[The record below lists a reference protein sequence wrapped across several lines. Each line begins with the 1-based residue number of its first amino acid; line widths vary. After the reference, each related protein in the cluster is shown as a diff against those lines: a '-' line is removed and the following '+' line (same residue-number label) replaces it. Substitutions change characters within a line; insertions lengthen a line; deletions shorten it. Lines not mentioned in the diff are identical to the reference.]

1 MKTKYLLI
9 TAIIFLFA
17 IVYLQINLHNQT
29 QKELIEKFKTEQEI
43 TASHFAEEV
52 ETFLHEETDRI
63 KSFVLFQGLQH
74 GKMSE
79 IKTLVDEDFEYFKED
94 HVKSINVYDKSG
106 TIIYSTNK
114 EAIGGNNAESKF
126 FKWATAPENKTEPF
140 INSDNTENK
149 KRSPQIPVFSLLI
162 AMPVYQ
168 NVEKAEKVKST
179 QSLIGVVTIIID
191 LEETLTNLLPRIST
205 DIKKENVMILDNHG
219 TLWFQTEHPEM
230 VMKNIYVHDKSCFQ
244 CHISFDYLGK
254 MLSEKQGRFDYGLKK
269 GPRKIAS
276 FSSFEFKNIA
286 WTVVLNHE
294 YSEVTRFLDQS
305 YMQSLIIIGSIIFTL
320 LGFTIISFRSN
331 RLRIRAQEETT
342 LWREKL
348 ELEEKIRESEEKFR
362 TVVEEANE
370 IIFTT
375 DNEGYFTYV
384 NPRGIKV
391 SGYSLDELKQIKY
404 LDIIEP
410 EYKPIV
416 KRNYFKQYV
425 KRIALST
432 TEYPFQTK
440 SGEIKWFSQ
449 NASLILENNMVKGF
463 YVIARDITELRVAEQ
478 ALRESEAR
486 YKELSKQLE
495 AILDHIPGL
504 VFYKDKKN
512 NYIRVNKYVAQAHRK
527 EKNELEGK
535 NFSDLYPEKDATNY
549 YQDDLAVIN
558 SGVAKLNIEEPWET
572 ADGLSWIS
580 TSKIPFVGENGEIIG
595 IIGMSI
601 DITERKHAEET
612 ISNERLLLR
621 TIIDNIPDSIYCKDN
636 AYRKTLTNRAEL
648 SYSGA
653 NSEAD
658 IIGKTDFDL
667 YPKEL
672 ADGFFADDQS
682 VMQSGMP
689 VLNREEFILDENGL
703 KRWLLTSKL
712 PLRDIDGR
720 IIGLVGIGRDIT
732 ERKQAEQEIK
742 HKSEELQKLNS
753 EKDKFFSIIAHDLR
767 GPFSGFLGLTQ
778 VMAEELPS
786 LTMAQVQELAISMK
800 NSATNLYSLLENLL
814 QWARMQQGAISFTPE
829 VVQLKPLIDECIA
842 ITLETA
848 RNKGIDISYN
858 IQEITAVFVDRNM
871 LQTVIR
877 NLVSNAIK
885 FTTRGGAID
894 IFAEISND
902 ENVVISVKDT
912 GIGMSREMVDNL
924 FRPDIRTSRPGT
936 ENEPSTGLGL
946 LLCKEFVE
954 KHGGKITVE
963 SEVGKGS
970 VFHFSVPYQDQRDLI
985 ES

>member
-9 TAIIFLFA
+9 TAIIFLTA
-17 IVYLQINLHNQT
+17 IVYLQINLHDQT

-43 TASHFAEEV
+43 TARHFAEEV

-63 KSFVLFQGLQH
+63 KSFVLFQRLQH

-126 FKWATAPENKTEPF
+126 FKWTTAPENKTEPF

-149 KRSPQIPVFSLLI
+149 NRSPQMPVFSLLI

-305 YMQSLIIIGSIIFTL
+305 YMQLLIIIGSIIFTL

-331 RLRIRAQEETT
+331 RLRIRAQEEAT

-348 ELEEKIRESEEKFR
+348 ELEEKIRESEEHYR
-362 TVVEEANE
+362 TVVDNSSDA
-370 IIFTT
+370 IIIHC
-375 DNEGYFTYV
+375 EGRIVFV
-384 NPRGIKV
+384 NPAAIELTGA
-391 SGYSLDELKQIKY
+391 SSLHDLIGKPVIEFVHPDEREFISKHILEILKNEKPSSWLEERYIRI
-404 LDIIEP
+404 DGSIINVEA
-410 EYKPIV
+410 IST
-416 KRNYFKQYV
+416 
-425 KRIALST
+425 ST
-432 TEYPFQTK
+432 TFNGKP
-440 SGEIKWFSQ
+440 
-449 NASLILENNMVKGF
+449 SLQ
-463 YVIARDITELRVAEQ
+463 VIIHDITERKKAEE
-478 ALRESEAR
+478 AFRESEAR

-504 VFYKDKKN
+504 VFYKDTKN
-512 NYIRVNKYVAQAHRK
+512 NFIRVNKYLALAHGK
-527 EKNELEGK
+527 EKEELEGK
-535 NFSDLYPEKDATNY
+535 NLSDFYPEEDATKY
-549 YQDDLAVIN
+549 QQDDLEVIN
-558 SGVAKLNIEEPWET
+558 SGIAKLNIEETWQT
-572 ADGLSWIS
+572 AEGLKWVN
-580 TSKIPFVGENGEIIG
+580 TSKIPFAGDNGEFIG

-601 DITERKHAEET
+601 DITERKRAEET

-621 TIIDNIPDSIYCKDN
+621 TLIDNVPDSIYSKDL
-636 AYRKTLTNRAEL
+636 ACRKTLVNLTEL
-648 SYSGA
+648 RFMGVK
-653 NSEAD
+653 SESEVL
-658 IIGKTDFDL
+658 GKDDFDF

-672 ADGFFADDQS
+672 AERFFADDQS
-682 VMQSGMP
+682 VMQSEMP
-689 VLNREEFILDENGL
+689 VLNREEYILDENGL

-742 HKSEELQKLNS
+742 HKNEELQKLNS

-767 GPFSGFLGLTQ
+767 GPFSGFLGLTL

-814 QWARMQQGAISFTPE
+814 QWARMQQGAIPFTPE
-829 VVQLKPLIDECIA
+829 VVQLKLLIDECIA

-924 FRPDIRTSRPGT
+924 FRPDVRTSRPGT

-946 LLCKEFVE
+946 MLCKEFTE
-954 KHGGKITVE
+954 KNGGKIWVE

-970 VFHFSVPYQDQRDLI
+970 VFYFSVPYQDQRDLV